1 MFFHVQVDCVISALD
16 LHISYIK
23 MLKAATYLN
32 RENVIFLATNDDAS
46 IPRSDEIV
54 MPGNEYEKKKEMI
67 SFIIKFRCRDD
78 FSFCYSS
85 FISFAGDTW

>member
-1 MFFHVQVDCVISALD
+1 VICALD

-23 MLKAATYLN
+23 ILKAATYLN

-54 MPGNEYEKKKEMI
+54 MPGN
-67 SFIIKFRCRDD
+67 
-78 FSFCYSS
+78 
-85 FISFAGDTW
+85 